1 MKKLISLMI
10 AAIMLLS
17 LAACG
22 EAPDSSAA
30 ETEPPETS
38 APKTEDGRPVTEVTT
53 VDELLD
59 AIAPDTVIELTGQR
73 YMLTE
78 ASDYGTGSGSGYY
91 RWDTG
96 DGAELVIENVTGLTI
111 RAANRD
117 TCIVTEPRWVNV
129 LHFIGCEDITL
140 EGFTAGHTD
149 GAYCSG
155 GVLCFENTKG
165 VTVDGC
171 SLYGCGTEG
180 VTTYSCED
188 VAVTGSEIWNC
199 SQGAAFIYD
208 SKNVS
213 FDNCDFHGIT
223 AEFGMFRT
231 IDSDK
236 FALLNSTI
244 RDSSGDVFF
253 NSSRSSGVYIGGCE
267 VSGNKF
273 RNMFASELVPVTV
286 EGCTLGDN
294 DIIDWYADMEKLGS
308 LYENSK
314 AVDPDGNVY
323 TYSELQEMQKTEN
336 AVWNAY
342 VPEVAS
348 TPDVAVSEDGKVHVT
363 TVDEFLAA
371 IAPDT
376 TIYLEPGVYDLST
389 AAGCGV
395 TETDRYRWDLRFDG
409 PSLVIT
415 GVDGLTIEGA
425 GAESVTIAAVPRY
438 ADVLGFERCAGLTLR
453 GFTAGHTEEKGYC
466 TGGVLYFDLCDDAV
480 IDGCALFGCGIM
492 GITAGSCA
500 DMNVSNTE
508 IYDCEYGAVTLNDS
522 NAVFD
527 SCDIHDNGGPD
538 FQLYNST
545 AIVDGKEQTASLTT
559 PKAPAD

>member
-22 EAPDSSAA
+22 EAPDSSAE

-53 VDELLD
+53 VDELLA

-208 SKNVS
+208 RKNVS

-273 RNMFASELVPVTV
+273 RDMFASELIPVTV
-286 EGCTLGDN
+286 EGCALGDN

-314 AVDPDGNVY
+314 AVDHERNVY
-323 TYSELQEMQKTEN
+323 SYSELQNMQKTEN

-342 VPEVAS
+342 VPEVS
-348 TPDVAVSEDGKVHVT
+348 TPEVAVSEDGKVHVM

-425 GAESVTIAAVPRY
+425 GAGSVTIAAVPRY

-492 GITAGSCA
+492 GITASNCD

-527 SCDIHDNGGPD
+527 NCDIHDNGGPD
-538 FQLYNST
+538 FQLYGST
-545 AIVDGKEQTASLTT
+545 AIVDGKEQTA
-559 PKAPAD
+559 

>member
-38 APKTEDGRPVTEVTT
+38 APKTEDGRTVTEVTT
-53 VDELLD
+53 VDELLA
-59 AIAPDTVIELTGQR
+59 AIAPNTVIELTGQR

-129 LHFIGCEDITL
+129 LHFIDCEDIAL

-286 EGCTLGDN
+286 EGCALGDN

-348 TPDVAVSEDGKVHVT
+348 TPEVAVSEDGKVHVT

-492 GITAGSCA
+492 GITAGNCA

-545 AIVDGKEQTASLTT
+545 AIVDGKEQTA
-559 PKAPAD
+559 

>member
-53 VDELLD
+53 VDELLA

-236 FALLNSTI
+236 FVLLNSTI

-273 RNMFASELVPVTV
+273 RDMFASELIPVTV
-286 EGCTLGDN
+286 EDCALGDN

-314 AVDPDGNVY
+314 AVDPEGNVY

-342 VPEVAS
+342 VPEVS
-348 TPDVAVSEDGKVHVT
+348 TPEVAVSEDGKVHVT

-492 GITAGSCA
+492 GITASNCD

-538 FQLYNST
+538 FQLYGST
-545 AIVDGKEQTASLTT
+545 AIVDGKEQTA
-559 PKAPAD
+559 

>member
-53 VDELLD
+53 VDELLA

-244 RDSSGDVFF
+244 RDSGGDVFF

-273 RNMFASELVPVTV
+273 RDMFASELIPVTV
-286 EGCTLGDN
+286 EGCALGDN

-314 AVDPDGNVY
+314 AVDHERNVY
-323 TYSELQEMQKTEN
+323 SYSELQNMQKTEN

-342 VPEVAS
+342 VPEVS
-348 TPDVAVSEDGKVHVT
+348 TPEVAVSEDGKVHVT

-492 GITAGSCA
+492 GITASNCD

-527 SCDIHDNGGPD
+527 NCDIHDNGGPD
-538 FQLYNST
+538 FQLYGST
-545 AIVDGKEQTASLTT
+545 AIVDGKEQTA
-559 PKAPAD
+559 

>member
-1 MKKLISLMI
+1 
-10 AAIMLLS
+10 MLLS

-38 APKTEDGRPVTEVTT
+38 APKTEDGRTVIEVTT
-53 VDELLD
+53 VDELLT

-96 DGAELVIENVTGLTI
+96 DGAEFVIENVTGLTI

-273 RNMFASELVPVTV
+273 RDMFASELVPITV
-286 EGCTLGDN
+286 EGCALGDN

-314 AVDPDGNVY
+314 AVDHERNVY
-323 TYSELQEMQKTEN
+323 SYSELQNMQKTEN

-342 VPEVAS
+342 VPEVS
-348 TPDVAVSEDGKVHVT
+348 TPEVAVSEDGKVHVT

-492 GITAGSCA
+492 GITASNCD

-527 SCDIHDNGGPD
+527 NCDIHDNGGPD
-538 FQLYNST
+538 FQLYGST
-545 AIVDGKEQTASLTT
+545 AIVDGKEQTA
-559 PKAPAD
+559 

>member
-17 LAACG
+17 LAACD

-38 APKTEDGRPVTEVTT
+38 APKTEDGRTVTEVTT
-53 VDELLD
+53 VDELLA

-129 LHFIGCEDITL
+129 LHFIDCEDIAL

-286 EGCTLGDN
+286 EGCALGDN

-348 TPDVAVSEDGKVHVT
+348 TPEVAVSEDGKVHVT

-545 AIVDGKEQTASLTT
+545 AIVDGKEQTA
-559 PKAPAD
+559 

>member
-78 ASDYGTGSGSGYY
+78 ASNYGTGSGSGYY

-244 RDSSGDVFF
+244 RDSSGDIFF

-273 RNMFASELVPVTV
+273 RDMFASELIPVTV
-286 EGCTLGDN
+286 EGCALGDN

-314 AVDPDGNVY
+314 AVDHERNVY
-323 TYSELQEMQKTEN
+323 SYSELQNMQKTKN

-342 VPEVAS
+342 VPEVS
-348 TPDVAVSEDGKVHVT
+348 TPEVAVSEDGKVHVT

-492 GITAGSCA
+492 GITASNCD

-527 SCDIHDNGGPD
+527 NCDIHDNGGPD

-545 AIVDGKEQTASLTT
+545 AIVDGKEQTA
-559 PKAPAD
+559 

>member
-1 MKKLISLMI
+1 MKKLVSLMI
-10 AAIMLLS
+10 AVIMLFS

-30 ETEPPETS
+30 ETEPAETPL
-38 APKTEDGRPVTEVTT
+38 PKTEDGRPVTEVTT
-53 VDELLD
+53 VDELLA

-96 DGAELVIENVTGLTI
+96 GGAELVIENVTGLTI

-273 RNMFASELVPVTV
+273 RDMFASELIPVTV
-286 EGCTLGDN
+286 EGCALGDN

-314 AVDPDGNVY
+314 AVDHERNVY
-323 TYSELQEMQKTEN
+323 SYSELQNMQKTEN

-342 VPEVAS
+342 VPEVS
-348 TPDVAVSEDGKVHVT
+348 TPEVAVSEDGKVHVT

-545 AIVDGKEQTASLTT
+545 AIVDGKEQTA
-559 PKAPAD
+559 

>member
-30 ETEPPETS
+30 ETEPAETPL
-38 APKTEDGRPVTEVTT
+38 PKTEDGRPVTEVTT
-53 VDELLD
+53 VDELLA

-273 RNMFASELVPVTV
+273 RDMFASELIPVTV
-286 EGCTLGDN
+286 EDCALGDN

-314 AVDPDGNVY
+314 AVDHERNVY
-323 TYSELQEMQKTEN
+323 SYSELQNMQKTEN

-342 VPEVAS
+342 VPEVS
-348 TPDVAVSEDGKVHVT
+348 TPEVAVSEDGKVHVT

-492 GITAGSCA
+492 GITASNCD

-538 FQLYNST
+538 FQLYGST
-545 AIVDGKEQTASLTT
+545 AIVDGKEQTA
-559 PKAPAD
+559 

>member
-78 ASDYGTGSGSGYY
+78 ASNYGTGSGSGYY

-244 RDSSGDVFF
+244 RDSSGDIFF

-273 RNMFASELVPVTV
+273 RDMFASELIPVTV
-286 EGCTLGDN
+286 EGCALGDN

-314 AVDPDGNVY
+314 AVDHERNVY
-323 TYSELQEMQKTEN
+323 SYSELQNMQKTKN

-342 VPEVAS
+342 VPEVS
-348 TPDVAVSEDGKVHVT
+348 TPEVAVSEDGKVHVT

-492 GITAGSCA
+492 GITASNCD

-527 SCDIHDNGGPD
+527 NCDIHDNGGPD
-538 FQLYNST
+538 FQLYGST
-545 AIVDGKEQTASLTT
+545 AIVDGKEQTA
-559 PKAPAD
+559 

>member
-53 VDELLD
+53 VDELLA

-273 RNMFASELVPVTV
+273 RDMFASELIPVTV
-286 EGCTLGDN
+286 EGCALGDN

-314 AVDPDGNVY
+314 AVDHERNVY
-323 TYSELQEMQKTEN
+323 SYSELQNMQKTEN

-342 VPEVAS
+342 VPEVS
-348 TPDVAVSEDGKVHVT
+348 TPEVAVSEDGKVHVT

-438 ADVLGFERCAGLTLR
+438 VDVLGFERCAGLTLR

-492 GITAGSCA
+492 GITASNCD

-527 SCDIHDNGGPD
+527 NCDIHDNGGPD
-538 FQLYNST
+538 FQLYGST
-545 AIVDGKEQTASLTT
+545 AIVDGKEQTA
-559 PKAPAD
+559 

>member
-1 MKKLISLMI
+1 
-10 AAIMLLS
+10 
-17 LAACG
+17 
-22 EAPDSSAA
+22 
-30 ETEPPETS
+30 
-38 APKTEDGRPVTEVTT
+38 
-53 VDELLD
+53 
-59 AIAPDTVIELTGQR
+59 
-73 YMLTE
+73 MLTE

-96 DGAELVIENVTGLTI
+96 GGAELVIENVTGLTI
-111 RAANRD
+111 RTANRD

-273 RNMFASELVPVTV
+273 RDMFASELIPVTV
-286 EGCTLGDN
+286 EGCALGDN

-314 AVDPDGNVY
+314 AVDHERNVY
-323 TYSELQEMQKTEN
+323 SYSELQNMQKTEN

-342 VPEVAS
+342 VPEVS
-348 TPDVAVSEDGKVHVT
+348 TPEVAVSEDGKVHVT

-395 TETDRYRWDLRFDG
+395 TETDRYHWDLRFDG

-545 AIVDGKEQTASLTT
+545 AIVDGKEQTA
-559 PKAPAD
+559 

>member
-22 EAPDSSAA
+22 EAPDSSAE

-53 VDELLD
+53 VDELLA

-273 RNMFASELVPVTV
+273 RDMFASELIPVTV
-286 EGCTLGDN
+286 EGCALGDN

-314 AVDPDGNVY
+314 AVDHERNVY
-323 TYSELQEMQKTEN
+323 SYSELQNMQKTEN

-342 VPEVAS
+342 VPEVS
-348 TPDVAVSEDGKVHVT
+348 TPEVAVSEDGKVHVM

-438 ADVLGFERCAGLTLR
+438 ADVLSFERCAGLTLR
-453 GFTAGHTEEKGYC
+453 GFTAGHTEEKGAC

-545 AIVDGKEQTASLTT
+545 AIVDGKEQTA
-559 PKAPAD
+559 

>member
-53 VDELLD
+53 VDELLA

-78 ASDYGTGSGSGYY
+78 ASDYGTDSGSEYY

-96 DGAELVIENVTGLTI
+96 GGAELVIENVTGLTI

-273 RNMFASELVPVTV
+273 RDMFASELIPVTV
-286 EGCTLGDN
+286 EGCALGDN

-314 AVDPDGNVY
+314 AVDHERNVY
-323 TYSELQEMQKTEN
+323 SYSELQNMQKTEN

-342 VPEVAS
+342 VPEVS
-348 TPDVAVSEDGKVHVT
+348 TPEVAVSEDGKVHVT

-492 GITAGSCA
+492 GITASNCD

-527 SCDIHDNGGPD
+527 NCDIHDNGGPD
-538 FQLYNST
+538 FQLYGST
-545 AIVDGKEQTASLTT
+545 AIVDGKEQTA
-559 PKAPAD
+559 

>member
-38 APKTEDGRPVTEVTT
+38 APKTEDGRTVIEVTT

-286 EGCTLGDN
+286 EGCALGDN

-453 GFTAGHTEEKGYC
+453 GFTAGHTEEKGAC

-538 FQLYNST
+538 FQLYGST
-545 AIVDGKEQTASLTT
+545 AIVDGKEQTA
-559 PKAPAD
+559 

>member
-38 APKTEDGRPVTEVTT
+38 APKTEDGRTVIEVTT

-129 LHFIGCEDITL
+129 LHFIDCEDIAL

-236 FALLNSTI
+236 FALLNSTV

-286 EGCTLGDN
+286 EGCALGDN

-348 TPDVAVSEDGKVHVT
+348 TPEVAVSEDGKVHVT

-376 TIYLEPGVYDLST
+376 TIYLEAGTYDLST
-389 AAGCGV
+389 AEGYGV
-395 TETDRYRWDLRFDG
+395 SGTERYHWELRFDG

-538 FQLYNST
+538 FQLYGST
-545 AIVDGKEQTASLTT
+545 AIVDGKEQTA
-559 PKAPAD
+559 

>member
-38 APKTEDGRPVTEVTT
+38 APKTEDGRTVIEVTT
-53 VDELLD
+53 VDELLA

-286 EGCTLGDN
+286 EGCALGDN

-348 TPDVAVSEDGKVHVT
+348 TPEVAVSEDGKVHVT

-425 GAESVTIAAVPRY
+425 GAESDTIAAVPRY

-492 GITAGSCA
+492 GITASNCD

-545 AIVDGKEQTASLTT
+545 AIVDGKEQTA
-559 PKAPAD
+559 

>member
-53 VDELLD
+53 VDELLA

-244 RDSSGDVFF
+244 RDSSGDIFF

-273 RNMFASELVPVTV
+273 RDMFASELIPVTV
-286 EGCTLGDN
+286 EGCALGDN

-314 AVDPDGNVY
+314 AVDHERNVY
-323 TYSELQEMQKTEN
+323 SYSELQNMQKTEN

-342 VPEVAS
+342 VPEVS
-348 TPDVAVSEDGKVHVT
+348 TPEVAVSEDGKVHVT

-545 AIVDGKEQTASLTT
+545 AIVDGKEQTA
-559 PKAPAD
+559 

>member
-30 ETEPPETS
+30 ETEPTETS

-53 VDELLD
+53 VDELLA
-59 AIAPDTVIELTGQR
+59 AIAPNTVIELTGQR

-286 EGCTLGDN
+286 EGCALGDN

-348 TPDVAVSEDGKVHVT
+348 TPEVAVSEDGKVHVT

-389 AAGCGV
+389 AAGCGI

-545 AIVDGKEQTASLTT
+545 AIVDGKEQTA
-559 PKAPAD
+559 

>member
-38 APKTEDGRPVTEVTT
+38 APKTEDGRTVTEVTT
-53 VDELLD
+53 VDELLN

-78 ASDYGTGSGSGYY
+78 ASTYGTDSGSGYY

-129 LHFIGCEDITL
+129 LHFIDCEDIAL

-188 VAVTGSEIWNC
+188 AAVTGSEIWNC

-273 RNMFASELVPVTV
+273 RDMFASELIPVTV
-286 EGCTLGDN
+286 EGCALGDN

-348 TPDVAVSEDGKVHVT
+348 TPEVAVSEDGKVHVT

-492 GITAGSCA
+492 GITADSCA

-522 NAVFD
+522 SAVFD
-527 SCDIHDNGGPD
+527 GCDIHDNGGPD

-545 AIVDGKEQTASLTT
+545 AVVDGKEQTA
-559 PKAPAD
+559 

>member
-22 EAPDSSAA
+22 EAPDSSAE

-53 VDELLD
+53 VDELLA

-273 RNMFASELVPVTV
+273 RDMFASELIPVTV
-286 EGCTLGDN
+286 EGCALGDN

-314 AVDPDGNVY
+314 AVDHERNVY
-323 TYSELQEMQKTEN
+323 SYSELQNMQKTEN

-342 VPEVAS
+342 VPEVS
-348 TPDVAVSEDGKVHVT
+348 TPEVAVSEDGKVHVI

-425 GAESVTIAAVPRY
+425 GAGSVTIAAVPRY

-480 IDGCALFGCGIM
+480 IDGCALYGCGIM
-492 GITAGSCA
+492 GITASNCD

-527 SCDIHDNGGPD
+527 NCDIHDNGGPD
-538 FQLYNST
+538 FQLYGST
-545 AIVDGKEQTASLTT
+545 AIVDGKEQTA
-559 PKAPAD
+559 

>member
-38 APKTEDGRPVTEVTT
+38 APKTEDGRTVTEVTT
-53 VDELLD
+53 VDELLN

-78 ASDYGTGSGSGYY
+78 ASTYGTDSGSGYY

-129 LHFIGCEDITL
+129 LHFIDCEDIAL

-286 EGCTLGDN
+286 EGCALGDN

-314 AVDPDGNVY
+314 AVDPEGNVY

-348 TPDVAVSEDGKVHVT
+348 TPEVAVSEDGKVHVT

-395 TETDRYRWDLRFDG
+395 SGTDRYHWDLRFDG

-438 ADVLGFERCAGLTLR
+438 ADVLGFERCVGLTLR

-545 AIVDGKEQTASLTT
+545 AIVDGKEQTA
-559 PKAPAD
+559 

>member
-17 LAACG
+17 IAACG

-38 APKTEDGRPVTEVTT
+38 APKTEDGRTVIEVTT
-53 VDELLD
+53 VDELLA

-78 ASDYGTGSGSGYY
+78 ASDYGTDSGSEYY

-96 DGAELVIENVTGLTI
+96 GGAELVIENVTGLTI

-149 GAYCSG
+149 GAYCYG

-244 RDSSGDVFF
+244 RDSSGDIFF

-286 EGCTLGDN
+286 EGCALGDN

-314 AVDPDGNVY
+314 AVDPERNVY
-323 TYSELQEMQKTEN
+323 SYSELQEMQKTDN

-342 VPEVAS
+342 VPEVS
-348 TPDVAVSEDGKVHVT
+348 TPEVAVSEDGKVHVT

-395 TETDRYRWDLRFDG
+395 SGTDRYRWDLRWDG

-545 AIVDGKEQTASLTT
+545 AIVDGKEQTA
-559 PKAPAD
+559 

>member
-22 EAPDSSAA
+22 EAPDSSAE

-53 VDELLD
+53 VDELLA

-253 NSSRSSGVYIGGCE
+253 NSSRSSGVYIGGYE

-273 RNMFASELVPVTV
+273 RDMFASELIPVTV
-286 EGCTLGDN
+286 EGCALGDN

-314 AVDPDGNVY
+314 AVDHERNVY
-323 TYSELQEMQKTEN
+323 SYSELQNMQKTEN

-342 VPEVAS
+342 VPEVS
-348 TPDVAVSEDGKVHVT
+348 TPEVAVSEDGKVHVM

-492 GITAGSCA
+492 GITASNCD

-527 SCDIHDNGGPD
+527 NCDIHDNGGPD
-538 FQLYNST
+538 FQLYGST
-545 AIVDGKEQTASLTT
+545 AIVDGKEQTA
-559 PKAPAD
+559 

>member
-53 VDELLD
+53 VDELLA

-180 VTTYSCED
+180 VTTYSCEV

-273 RNMFASELVPVTV
+273 RDMFASELIPVTV
-286 EGCTLGDN
+286 EGCALGDN

-314 AVDPDGNVY
+314 AVDHERNVY
-323 TYSELQEMQKTEN
+323 SYSELQNMQKTEN

-342 VPEVAS
+342 VPEVS
-348 TPDVAVSEDGKVHVT
+348 TPEVAVSEDGKVHVT

-492 GITAGSCA
+492 GITASNCD

-527 SCDIHDNGGPD
+527 NCDIHDNGGPN
-538 FQLYNST
+538 FQLYGST
-545 AIVDGKEQTASLTT
+545 AIVDGKEQTA
-559 PKAPAD
+559 

>member
-53 VDELLD
+53 VDELLT
-59 AIAPDTVIELTGQR
+59 AIAPNTVIELTGQR

-129 LHFIGCEDITL
+129 LHFIDCEDIAL

-180 VTTYSCED
+180 VTAYSCED
-188 VAVTGSEIWNC
+188 VTITGSEIWNC

-286 EGCTLGDN
+286 EGCALGDN

-545 AIVDGKEQTASLTT
+545 AIVDGKEQTA
-559 PKAPAD
+559 

>member
-38 APKTEDGRPVTEVTT
+38 APKTEDGRTVTEVTT
-53 VDELLD
+53 VDELLA

-286 EGCTLGDN
+286 EGCALGDN

-348 TPDVAVSEDGKVHVT
+348 TPEVAVSEDGKVHVT

-527 SCDIHDNGGPD
+527 SCDIHDNGDPD

-545 AIVDGKEQTASLTT
+545 AIVDGKEQTA
-559 PKAPAD
+559 

>member
-78 ASDYGTGSGSGYY
+78 ASTYGTGSGSGYY

-129 LHFIGCEDITL
+129 LHFTGCEDITL

-273 RNMFASELVPVTV
+273 RDMFASELIPVTV
-286 EGCTLGDN
+286 EGCALGDN

-314 AVDPDGNVY
+314 AVDHERNVY
-323 TYSELQEMQKTEN
+323 SYSELQNMQKTEN

-342 VPEVAS
+342 VPEVS
-348 TPDVAVSEDGKVHVT
+348 TPEVAVSEDGKVHVT

-492 GITAGSCA
+492 GITAGNCD

-527 SCDIHDNGGPD
+527 NCDIHDNGGPD
-538 FQLYNST
+538 FQLYGST
-545 AIVDGKEQTASLTT
+545 AIVDGKEQTA
-559 PKAPAD
+559 